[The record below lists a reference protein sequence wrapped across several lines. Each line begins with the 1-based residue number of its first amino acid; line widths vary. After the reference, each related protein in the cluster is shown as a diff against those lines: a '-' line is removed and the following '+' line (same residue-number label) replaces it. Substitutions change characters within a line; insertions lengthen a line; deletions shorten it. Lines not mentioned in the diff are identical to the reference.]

1 MKKSWVG
8 FEFFITQFICANC
21 SLFHIFSFYFENFF
35 VLFHTIF
42 YPLSLSPKGKNKGK
56 LVENYRCI
64 AGTKNISIG
73 SKTYAAARC

>member
-42 YPLSLSPKGKNKGK
+42 FPYKITFVREK
-56 LVENYRCI
+56 
-64 AGTKNISIG
+64 
-73 SKTYAAARC
+73 